1 MLDVPAARAL
11 LRQTRPRRHADGY
24 PSDVRACVVVL
35 VRARLANGLSLNAVA
50 RELGVSRTTL
60 RQWLDRSPQ
69 VPPAFVPVLV
79 QQPPESAG
87 PPAPASRPTPRAASS
102 SPLALVSPSGFRL
115 DGLTLDD
122 AIVALRLLS

>member
-24 PSDVRACVVVL
+24 PPDVRACIVTL
-35 VRARLANGLSLNAVA
+35 VRARLADGLSLNAVA

-60 RQWLDRSPQ
+60 RQWLSRSPEA
-69 VPPAFVPVLV
+69 PPAFVPVLV
-79 QQPPESAG
+79 EQPAESAG
-87 PPAPASRPTPRAASS
+87 PPAPASRSTPPI
-102 SPLALVSPSGFRL
+102 PLTLVSPSGFRL